1 MTRLPDGKKV
11 HVIGDHWLIPS
22 HALFFAQYIKDRSP
36 RRAAEAVGLNPDTGY
51 SITQRPD
58 FHAALQEYVSQSIHN
73 TTIDA
78 AWHLAKCVDVTEIGL
93 QTGQL
98 GAVNSALGMVGR
110 HKSVDAF
117 AADKVKV
124 TTDGDVR
131 ERLMTAKQR
140 MNKLKGIEAPEDEDD
155 DDGVSFL

>member
-1 MTRLPDGKKV
+1 MSRLPNSKKV
-11 HVIGDHWLIPS
+11 HVIGDHWLITS
-22 HALFFAQYIKDRSP
+22 HALFFSEYIKDRSP
-36 RRAAEAVGLNPDTGY
+36 RRAAEAVGLNPETGY
-51 SITQRPD
+51 SITQRTD
-58 FHAALQEYVSQSIHN
+58 FHDALQEYVSQSIHN

-131 ERLMTAKQR
+131 DRLMSAKRR
-140 MNKLKGIEAPEDEDD
+140 MAELRGEVDD
-155 DDGVSFL
+155 DEVSFL